1 MTMLQGW
8 LKQYKCSNL
17 EIEPMTHVLWDKIL
31 VKEKYFFNK
40 FFFFFTLVMGFVHY
54 GAVIIAFYEAVHC
67 LFGHHKFC

>member
-31 VKEKYFFNK
+31 VKKYFLII
-40 FFFFFTLVMGFVHY
+40 FFFYTLVMGFVHY
-54 GAVIIAFYEAVHC
+54 GAVIIAYYEAVHC
-67 LFGHHKFC
+67 LFGHHKFG